1 MIIERL
7 YEDILTPEQHARNE
21 DIDLL
26 GCYYTIALKA
36 DQSESPVDP
45 RFAKAWWEVPN
56 NSLARSNST

>member
-26 GCYYTIALKA
+26 GSYYTIALKA
-36 DQSESPVDP
+36 DQSESSVDP
-45 RFAKAWWEVPN
+45 RFAKAWW
-56 NSLARSNST
+56 